1 MSLNLFPN
9 DFGREMTPAP
19 DVPAFA
25 ELPHHLDL
33 LPDGREALVIG
44 YVERFKDF
52 NHLQGDNRLGFQ
64 NTCGIVSCEDV
75 LRQFGVEVTESQL
88 VEYAVRG
95 GLCNTDG
102 SPSECGGTTIFDQ
115 VQILNDWGVPATA
128 EQSGSLEGLASQV
141 EEGRGVIAG
150 VNAGVLWDRTE
161 FYENNSM
168 NHAIV
173 ITGVARAPQTREVL
187 GFFINDSGKPE
198 SGRFIDA
205 PTMQQAFIEA
215 GGMSVSTVQTHGAAS
230 TDG

>member
-19 DVPAFA
+19 DVPAFE
-25 ELPHHLDL
+25 ELPHHLEL

-52 NHLQGDNRLGFQ
+52 NHPQGDNRLGFQ
-64 NTCGIVSCEDV
+64 GTCGIVSCEDV

-88 VEYAVRG
+88 VEYAVQRD
-95 GLCNTDG
+95 LCTTDG
-102 SPSECGGTTIFDQ
+102 SPSECGGTTILDQ
-115 VQILNDWGVPATA
+115 ARILDDWGVPATP

-141 EEGRGVIAG
+141 EEGRGVIAE
-150 VNAGVLWDRTE
+150 VNAGVLWDQAE
-161 FYENNSM
+161 SYGDGSW

-173 ITGVARAPQTREVL
+173 ITGVARDAQTGEVL

-215 GGMSVSTVQTHGAAS
+215 GGWSVATVQPHGAAS